1 MRVPRELLVLYYL
14 AGRRVLSDEECLQY
28 ERLRRGFSG
37 ELIFREAVREVFGG
51 SDGAL
56 FSVTLPYGG
65 SVFQLDQLIVCGE
78 AIFFHEVKH
87 FAGDFVV
94 DGERWFLL
102 RVDGGRQ
109 EINSP
114 FVQMERAGSY
124 LRRLVADLGYERRV
138 IGRAVFTHEAFALF
152 GAQYGGR
159 LFCLGRCGVI
169 CIACGI
175 GSCGLVGLMM
185 GSGFGWMVR
194 VRR

>member
-1 MRVPRELLVLYYL
+1 L
-14 AGRRVLSDEECLQY
+14 
-28 ERLRRGFSG
+28 
-37 ELIFREAVREVFGG
+37 
-51 SDGAL
+51 
-56 FSVTLPYGG
+56 TLPYGG

-78 AIFFHEVKH
+78 AVFFHEVKH

-102 RVDGGRQ
+102 WADGGRL

-152 GAQYGGR
+152 GAQYEWPLVLPGQVRRYLYRLRDRVLRAGGSYD
-159 LFCLGRCGVI
+159 GRR
-169 CIACGI
+169 
-175 GSCGLVGLMM
+175 
-185 GSGFGWMVR
+185 VR
-194 VRR
+194 VDGESAALVRDLARLHVENHPYERLPL